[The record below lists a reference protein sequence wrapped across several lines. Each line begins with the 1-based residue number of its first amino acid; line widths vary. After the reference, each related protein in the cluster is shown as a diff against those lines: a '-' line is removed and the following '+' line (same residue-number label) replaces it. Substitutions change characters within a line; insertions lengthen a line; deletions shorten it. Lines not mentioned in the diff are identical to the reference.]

1 MGNVRI
7 DIVKSV
13 IVDNMG
19 IAVGFAAPFFAV
31 QKLFPLPV
39 LLAAILNFGSL
50 SSSTNVGQ
58 RRPASGSVM
67 RVKSKSG
74 VVDNVEEAIGIASQ
88 STTVEKLFP
97 VPVW

>member
-1 MGNVRI
+1 M
-7 DIVKSV
+7 
-13 IVDNMG
+13 VDNMG
-19 IAVGFAAPFFAV
+19 IAVGIAAPLFAV

-58 RRPASGSVM
+58 RRPASGSVL

-74 VVDNVEEAIGIASQ
+74 VVDNVEEAFGIASQ
-88 STTVEKLFP
+88 STTVEKLFS
-97 VPVW
+97 VQVWWPPS

>member
-1 MGNVRI
+1 M
-7 DIVKSV
+7 
-13 IVDNMG
+13 VDNMG
-19 IAVGFAAPFFAV
+19 IAVGIAAPLFAV

-67 RVKSKSG
+67 HVKSKSG

-97 VPVW
+97 VPVWWPPS